1 MSYVKKV
8 EYKIV
13 PSGSYKVIR
22 NCAKCGCKRAFANTN
37 CFRVNANGN
46 QLDVWLIYQCEKC
59 KQTYNLT
66 IYERIKPSDI
76 EKEEYRSLLE
86 NDKALAMLYGNKK
99 EIFVKNKA
107 EIDLED
113 IDYLVLC
120 IGEEHYEAGK
130 GIEQQEIAAS
140 LQLSEKNLYYGED
153 YEQILRDNKSQLYAK
168 ELIIRNPFELKI
180 RTEKVLAQ
188 IMQITRSKMKKLVDE
203 GRLSSFPKYLGTKI
217 EIHNLISQS
226 E

>member
-22 NCAKCGCKRAFANTN
+22 NCAKCGCKRAFTNTN

-46 QLDVWLIYQCEKC
+46 QIDVWLIYQCEKC

-76 EKEEYRSLLE
+76 EKEEYRGLLE
-86 NDKALAMLYGNKK
+86 NDKALAMEYGNKK
-99 EIFVKNKA
+99 EMFVKNKA

-113 IDYLVLC
+113 IDYQIVF
-120 IGEEHYEAGK
+120 IGDGYGEENNC
-130 GIEQQEIAAS
+130 
-140 LQLSEKNLYYGED
+140 QLDS
-153 YEQILRDNKSQLYAK
+153 KSIMIK
-168 ELIIRNPFELKI
+168 NPFELRI
-180 RTEKVLAQ
+180 RTERVLAQ
-188 IMQITRSKMKKLVDE
+188 ILQITRSKIKMMVDE
-203 GRLSSFPKYLGTKI
+203 GKISSIPKYLGTKI
-217 EIHNLISQS
+217 EIHNLKNRLNDH
-226 E
+226 